1 MGEAVQRSDGIQ
13 PLEGDMEPS
22 WSFPIAQA
30 MQQHRGSQTR
40 KPAPAPSNEATLVP
54 ADRAP
59 PAVVGAPGEAAR
71 EGRELVWG

>member
-1 MGEAVQRSDGIQ
+1 
-13 PLEGDMEPS
+13 MEPS

-40 KPAPAPSNEATLVP
+40 KPAPAQSNEATLVP

-59 PAVVGAPGEAAR
+59 PAVVGVPGEG
-71 EGRELVWG
+71 GRPAHELVWG